1 MPTITLAKTEY
12 QELKKK
18 AENYDRILETVQADF
33 LASPPVRDRGKIIE
47 AFRKT
52 KLYNRQFLGS
62 LQRGLKR
69 SDYFCW

>member
-1 MPTITLAKTEY
+1 MPTVTLAKTEY

-33 LASPPVRDRGKIIE
+33 LASPLIRDRGKIIE

-62 LQRGLKR
+62 LQRDLKR

>member
-1 MPTITLAKTEY
+1 MVTVTLAKTEY

-33 LASPPVRDRGKIIE
+33 LASPSVRDRKKIIG
-47 AFRKT
+47 AFQKT
-52 KLYNRQFLGS
+52 KLYNRQFLSS

-69 SDYFCW
+69 SDYFIG